1 MTRLSPRI
9 RKIIEG
15 RCFIFL
21 ARDHWAADC
30 RDPITCFRCR
40 RSGHRERDCRQRHQH
55 PRQSAMPCRPPL
67 PQRLPREE
75 QSQGHQNDC
84 RTERLHLRSDDPVAQ
99 HFFTEYA
106 NYFQHKIKKMFDAEI
121 QSLRSE
127 FSLLLSAQLQK
138 LQDSNEKWMKLAEN
152 LMLQIHAVSEKLKIA
167 STLNQDWSGMNQV
180 TTAAV
185 ATSPC

>member
-1 MTRLSPRI
+1 MTHLSPRI
-9 RKIIEG
+9 QKIIEG
-15 RCFIFL
+15 RCFICL
-21 ARDHWAADC
+21 ARGHWAADC
-30 RDPITCFRCR
+30 RDPITCFRFR

-67 PQRLPREE
+67 PQRLLREE

-84 RTERLHLRSDDPVAQ
+84 RTERLHLRSDDPAAQ

-106 NYFQHKIKKMFDAEI
+106 TYFQHEIKKMFDAEI

-138 LQDSNEKWMKLAEN
+138 LQESSEKWMKLAEN
-152 LMLQIHAVSEKLKIA
+152 LVL
-167 STLNQDWSGMNQV
+167 
-180 TTAAV
+180 
-185 ATSPC
+185 